1 MKREWYQR
9 FGLDR
14 EHADALVEFA
24 RGYLHED
31 VLAEYGGGVAAAA
44 AFAKESSFR
53 EQAQVAVALDIIA
66 LGAEDYPPARLA
78 RLFTRVLRCAWTPR
92 SADELTAMAEAIRTQ

>member
-1 MKREWYQR
+1 MKREWFER

-14 EHADALVEFA
+14 AHADALAEFA
-24 RGYLHED
+24 RAYLHED
-31 VLAEYGGGVAAAA
+31 VLAAHGSGVAAAA

-53 EQAQVAVALDIIA
+53 EQAQVAVALDILA

-78 RLFTRVLRCAWTPR
+78 RLFTRVLRCAWAPS
-92 SADELTAMAEAIRTQ
+92 SADELSAMAEAIRGG